1 MAALFS
7 VRACKDVCCVF
18 SLFESILKL
27 IYKSKIAI
35 SRVADSW
42 DKADENEQANIR
54 NLSISRKRREEK

>member
-7 VRACKDVCCVF
+7 IRACKDVCCVF
-18 SLFESILKL
+18 SQCERILKL

-42 DKADENEQANIR
+42 DKADENEQASIR

>member
-18 SLFESILKL
+18 PQCERILKL

-54 NLSISRKRREEK
+54 NLSISSKRREEK